1 MRGSFD
7 ANALFPLVFGLFLGL
22 AIWKFGN
29 PVVLD
34 HTIRPPVSLAE
45 WWADAWPTRWSN
57 WLLLPLALVGGWL
70 ALAGKPRWPA
80 TRWLW
85 LLPLLW
91 FGWQLLSATH
101 TVDAYLT
108 RTTLWQLGGCVAC
121 YFLGALVV
129 GRGLPWLLAGVLA
142 AFTLCLVRAV
152 DQRLFEFPASRALL
166 LEGERVGWTNMP
178 PQALREMRL
187 DNTIVTTNNF
197 VALKSAVIA
206 RYFTP
211 EALREMQEG
220 GVNVV
225 ARTVAD
231 TNEIVAV
238 SARFLAPDQFS
249 KLKRDGVVVSTNGVD
264 VINPAMFNR
273 IAKGRVMGTL
283 VYPNALA
290 GVILLLLPVSLALA
304 FNSTRQMKP
313 PIRGAVI
320 VMTCLLGGL
329 GLFWSGSKAGW
340 LLALALAG
348 IWLLRLNWPR
358 RLKWV
363 TLATILAV
371 GLAVFALRFHSYFTT
386 GATSVGARFDY
397 WRAAVQTTMAN
408 PVFGTGPGT
417 FQRPYA
423 QIKSPDAEMARMT
436 HNDYLE
442 QFSDSG
448 IVGGL
453 GYAAWVVLALVTVGR
468 RVWRSGGYLRFGLFL
483 GLLGW
488 FVQGLVEFSLYVPAL
503 AWTAFTLLGC
513 QLRHRFQDR
522 SQSLG

>member
-1 MRGSFD
+1 
-7 ANALFPLVFGLFLGL
+7 
-22 AIWKFGN
+22 
-29 PVVLD
+29 
-34 HTIRPPVSLAE
+34 
-45 WWADAWPTRWSN
+45 
-57 WLLLPLALVGGWL
+57 
-70 ALAGKPRWPA
+70 
-80 TRWLW
+80 
-85 LLPLLW
+85 
-91 FGWQLLSATH
+91 
-101 TVDAYLT
+101 
-108 RTTLWQLGGCVAC
+108 
-121 YFLGALVV
+121 
-129 GRGLPWLLAGVLA
+129 LPWLLAGVLA
-142 AFTLCLVRAV
+142 AFTFCLVRAV

-178 PQALREMRL
+178 PQALQEMGL
-187 DNTIVTTNNF
+187 DNTIVTTNNL
-197 VALKSAVIA
+197 VALKSAVIT

-211 EALREMQEG
+211 EALREMQG
-220 GVNVV
+220 AGVNVV
-225 ARTVAD
+225 TNTVAD

-238 SARFLAPDQFS
+238 SARFLTPDLFS
-249 KLKRDGVVVSTNGVD
+249 RLQRDGVVVSTNGLD

-290 GVILLLLPVSLALA
+290 GVILMLLPVSLALA

-320 VMTCLLGGL
+320 LMTSALGGL

-340 LLALALAG
+340 LLALALTG
-348 IWLLRLNWPR
+348 LWLLRLNWSR

-371 GLAVFALRFHSYFTT
+371 GLTAFALRFHNYFTA

-397 WRAAVQTTMAN
+397 WRAAVQTTLAN

-423 QIKSPDAEMARMT
+423 QIKSPDAEMARMA
-436 HNDYLE
+436 HNDYLQ

-448 IVGGL
+448 IIGGL
-453 GYAAWVVLALVTVGR
+453 SYAAWIVLALAMVGR
-468 RVWRSGGYLRFGLFL
+468 RVWRGGGYLQFGLFL

-513 QLRHRFQDR
+513 LVQNRSPDR
-522 SQSLG
+522 